1 MSLEDFF
8 LLYYQ
13 RSWSG
18 WLLLYAN
25 LAWQNDSWRGE
36 TMLKVMPKNEKC
48 QDVKNIFWIG

>member
-36 TMLKVMPKNEKC
+36 TMLKV
-48 QDVKNIFWIG
+48 